1 MHTQATFS
9 YIWVNC
15 TGMSDKY
22 KIMDN
27 EAAYFVTLTTVGW
40 VDVFTRLNQKMALVN
55 SIKYCQQ
62 HKGLVVFAWC
72 LMPSHLHMLC
82 KAEHPGGLSAVLRD
96 FKKFTSKQ
104 VVRLAVEEPES
115 RREWMLNLFR
125 DSCAHLK
132 KEQDYKV
139 WQDGNHAVEV
149 FSNRFIY
156 EKLEYIHNNPVVE
169 MIVANPWDYLFSSA
183 RNYADMESLLE
194 VVTINPRLITY
205 S

>member
-1 MHTQATFS
+1 
-9 YIWVNC
+9 
-15 TGMSDKY
+15 MSDRY
-22 KIMDN
+22 KIKDN

-40 VDVFTRLNQKMALVN
+40 VDVFTRLNQKLALVN

-82 KAEHPGGLSAVLRD
+82 KAEQPGGLSALLRD

-104 VVRLAVEEPES
+104 VVRLAMEEPES
-115 RREWMLNLFR
+115 RRKWMLNLFS

-132 KEQDYKV
+132 KEQDFKV

-149 FSNRFIY
+149 FSNQFIY

-183 RNYADMESLLE
+183 RNYADMESLLD
-194 VVTINPRLITY
+194 VITIDSRLITY